1 PILISGL
8 SLGFRLHLFQFMKK
22 IGIDASF
29 LKREITGVGRYLRN
43 ILNHLVSIDKENQ
56 YFLFCPGK
64 IASDYQKMG
73 YKIINTGESRFC
85 SSKLY
90 FPFWIF
96 FTLPFALRKNKVD
109 IFWQPHH
116 FLPPFGLFKK
126 TKYLITVHD
135 LIPKIDKDYRDFTY
149 RLYLNLLL
157 PQSIKKSV
165 KIITISE
172 NSKKDIMRF
181 YNLPKE
187 KIEVIYEA
195 ADKRFKPRGKD
206 QINLLTKIRERYHLP
221 EEFILYISKIEKR
234 KNIEGIIRIAD
245 ILKRK
250 NKIKF
255 ILFGKLGF
263 RGRQLLRE
271 IKKRD
276 NMSYKGFLD
285 EKDIPYIYNLSK
297 IFLFPSF
304 YEGFGLP
311 VLEAMQS
318 GVPVLASN
326 TSSLKEVVGDGGIM
340 HNPTDY
346 EAFAKDIIRLLK
358 DNRFYEKIRER
369 GISQA
374 KKFSWERSAKKLVK
388 IFNEL

>member
-1 PILISGL
+1 
-8 SLGFRLHLFQFMKK
+8 
-22 IGIDASF
+22 
-29 LKREITGVGRYLRN
+29 
-43 ILNHLVSIDKENQ
+43 
-56 YFLFCPGK
+56 
-64 IASDYQKMG
+64 
-73 YKIINTGESRFC
+73 
-85 SSKLY
+85 
-90 FPFWIF
+90 
-96 FTLPFALRKNKVD
+96 
-109 IFWQPHH
+109 
-116 FLPPFGLFKK
+116 
-126 TKYLITVHD
+126 
-135 LIPKIDKDYRDFTY
+135 
-149 RLYLNLLL
+149 
-157 PQSIKKSV
+157 
-165 KIITISE
+165 
-172 NSKKDIMRF
+172 MRF